1 MEENWIIT
9 AMKLEWINPI
19 ELEWKSSW
27 IRHSINPAINQ
38 SFARLLINKSQT
50 MDLSN

>member
-27 IRHSINPAINQ
+27 IHHSVNPAINQ
-38 SFARLLINKSQT
+38 SYARLLINESQT
-50 MDLSN
+50 MDLSI